1 MNILFTVTNLEIGGA
16 QMFVLRLA
24 SAIAEQIK
32 KDVYIYDH
40 NPEYRQNGILNE
52 ISPRVKILSYT
63 KNKYLVFLTWKINA
77 LFLRVGFK
85 SSFRQWVNRKVF
97 RKAIKK
103 YKINI
108 VNSHMGDSDLIS
120 AEELDDKSVIFIPS
134 THGEY
139 EMNKGSERR
148 EMDKKIH
155 KVLSRANGVIY
166 STEKNFEAIK
176 EELSHYT
183 IPVKKIHIGIPCK
196 LQNIKPVTKGQ
207 IGIPDDAF
215 VIGMVS
221 RGIPEKGWKEAI
233 DSFLNVKKKHP
244 QIQLYLLLIGNGIYL
259 KKLVE
264 EYADLTIR
272 LLQFEENPLEYI
284 SFVQLFDIGILP
296 SYFSGES
303 VPNVIIEYLYFGKP
317 VVATAIGEIPQM
329 INSNGKIAGD
339 LVPYFNNKADV
350 KKMEETISQ
359 YIDNPNKYIE
369 TSALAK
375 EAFKKFR
382 IENCVDEYLQMFHE
396 VLSCRKV

>member
-16 QMFVLRLA
+16 QMFALRLA
-24 SAIAEQIK
+24 SATAERIN

-40 NPEYRQNGILNE
+40 NPEYRQNGILNDL
-52 ISPRVKILSYT
+52 SPHVKILSYT

-97 RKAIKK
+97 RKVIKK
-103 YKINI
+103 YKIDI

-120 AEELDDKSVIFIPS
+120 AEELDDKSVMFIPS

-139 EMNKGSERR
+139 EMNKQSETQHT
-148 EMDKKIH
+148 DKKIH
-155 KVLSRANGVIY
+155 KVLSRANAIIY
-166 STEKNFEAIK
+166 SAEKNFVALQ
-176 EELSHYT
+176 EELSHYS
-183 IPVKKIHIGIPCK
+183 IPVKKIHIGIPGK
-196 LQNIKPVTKGQ
+196 LQNIKPVTKRQ

-233 DSFLNVKKKHP
+233 DSFLNVKKKQP

-259 KKLVE
+259 KKLVG
-264 EYADLTIR
+264 EYADLAIC

-284 SFVQLFDIGILP
+284 SFVQLFDVGILP
-296 SYFSGES
+296 SYFPGES
-303 VPNVIIEYLYFGKP
+303 VPNVVIEYLYFGKP
-317 VVATAIGEIPQM
+317 VIATAIGEIPQM
-329 INSNGKIAGD
+329 INSNGRIAGN
-339 LVPYFNNKADV
+339 LIPYYNNKADV
-350 KKMEETISQ
+350 KKMEEAISE
-359 YIDNPNKYIE
+359 YIDNPDHYME

-375 EAFKKFR
+375 EAFGKFR
-382 IENCVDEYLQMFHE
+382 IENCVNEYLQVFNE
-396 VLSCRKV
+396 VLSCRQG

>member
-24 SAIAEQIK
+24 SAIAERIK

-77 LFLRVGFK
+77 LFLRIGFK
-85 SSFRQWVNRKVF
+85 SSFRQWLNRKAF
-97 RKAIKK
+97 RKSVKK
-103 YKINI
+103 YKIDI

-120 AEELDDKSVIFIPS
+120 AEELEDKSVMFIPS

-139 EMNKGSERR
+139 EMSKQSERKVA
-148 EMDKKIH
+148 DKRIH
-155 KVLSRANGVIY
+155 KVLSRANSVIY
-166 STEKNFEAIK
+166 STEKNFVAIK
-176 EELSHYT
+176 DELSHYF
-183 IPVKKIHIGIPCK
+183 IPVKKIHIGIPGN
-196 LQNIKPVTKGQ
+196 LQNIKPVTKKE
-207 IGIPDDAF
+207 IGIPENAF

-233 DSFLNVKKKHP
+233 DSFLNLKKKYFQKP
-244 QIQLYLLLIGNGIYL
+244 LYLLLIGNGEYL
-259 KKLVE
+259 KKLVNQ
-264 EYADLTIR
+264 YADQAIC
-272 LLQFEENPLEYI
+272 LLQFEKNPLEYI

-317 VVATAIGEIPQM
+317 VIATAIGEIPQM

-339 LVPYFNNKADV
+339 LVPYFNNRADV

-369 TSALAK
+369 TSAIAK
-375 EAFKKFR
+375 DAFKKFR

>member
-215 VIGMVS
+215 LIGMVS

>member
-1 MNILFTVTNLEIGGA
+1 
-16 QMFVLRLA
+16 
-24 SAIAEQIK
+24 
-32 KDVYIYDH
+32 
-40 NPEYRQNGILNE
+40 
-52 ISPRVKILSYT
+52 
-63 KNKYLVFLTWKINA
+63 
-77 LFLRVGFK
+77 
-85 SSFRQWVNRKVF
+85 
-97 RKAIKK
+97 
-103 YKINI
+103 
-108 VNSHMGDSDLIS
+108 
-120 AEELDDKSVIFIPS
+120 
-134 THGEY
+134 
-139 EMNKGSERR
+139 
-148 EMDKKIH
+148 
-155 KVLSRANGVIY
+155 
-166 STEKNFEAIK
+166 
-176 EELSHYT
+176 
-183 IPVKKIHIGIPCK
+183 
-196 LQNIKPVTKGQ
+196 
-207 IGIPDDAF
+207 
-215 VIGMVS
+215 
-221 RGIPEKGWKEAI
+221 
-233 DSFLNVKKKHP
+233 
-244 QIQLYLLLIGNGIYL
+244 LIGNGIYL